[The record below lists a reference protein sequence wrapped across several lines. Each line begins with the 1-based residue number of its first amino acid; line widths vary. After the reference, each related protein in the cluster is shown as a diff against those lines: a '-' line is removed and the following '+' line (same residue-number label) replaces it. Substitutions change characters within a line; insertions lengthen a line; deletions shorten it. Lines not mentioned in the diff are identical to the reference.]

1 MPEWIDLAL
10 TLNEDDLADEIDK
23 LSTEERKRVLDQLLT
38 VFKLKSDAA
47 ERAILR
53 LMVERARP
61 IALPSTLWRRPINS
75 STNIL
80 AEAERHLKHLRVDAT
95 KERLQKAQDLYAQ
108 FVVERGKE
116 RVTEQLLKNQDYRCW
131 HCGLAFCDE
140 ELTQKGFVSPFGSRR
155 RVKNDPLK
163 PQWINVE
170 NRLPTLDHHWP
181 IKLYGDNQSRN
192 HRVLCQS
199 CNAGKAHYVTTE
211 QMPPFVGLP
220 RRTQFISNAPLPEDV
235 FYAQIRLNPAC
246 FKTGKTARDT
256 ELTVEIRDPH
266 MLGVLDN
273 LVTVESPG
281 L

>member
-10 TLNEDDLADEIDK
+10 TLNEDDLAREIDQ
-23 LSTEERKRVLDQLLT
+23 LSPNDRKRVLDQLLT
-38 VFKLKSDAA
+38 VFRLKSDTG

-61 IALPSTLWRRPINS
+61 MALPSALWRRPIS
-75 STNIL
+75 SSSDIL
-80 AEAERHLKHLRVDAT
+80 AEADRHFKRLRVDST
-95 KERLQKAQDLYAQ
+95 HERLQKAQDLYAQ
-108 FVVERGKE
+108 FVAERGNE
-116 RVTEQLLKNQDYRCW
+116 RVTEQQLKAQGYRCW

-140 ELTQKGFVSPFGSRR
+140 ELRLKGFVSPFGSRR
-155 RVKNDPLK
+155 KDKNDPLK
-163 PQWINVE
+163 LHWVRVE
-170 NRLPTLDHHWP
+170 NRLPTLDHCWP

-192 HRVLCQS
+192 HRVLCFS
-199 CNAGKAHYVTTE
+199 CNEGKAHYMATE

-220 RRTQFISNAPLPEDV
+220 RRAQFLGNAPLPEDV
-235 FYAQIRLNPAC
+235 FYAQIRLNPEC
-246 FKTGKTARDT
+246 FRTGKTARDT
-256 ELTVEIRDPH
+256 ELTVEFRDPQ